1 MSQSDTTMTETL
13 PVLPAKNVALLPYM
27 LTPLVVERPSSLA
40 AVEAALATEEKTLV
54 VVAQKNPDVEKLGEA
69 ELYSVG
75 TKAVI
80 KRMARDDNRRQLLV
94 QGVDRVRIGPVESTE
109 PFLRVHV
116 QTIVVPDDN
125 SQETEALQRAVM
137 DLVGRMLQ
145 LAHPDRATEMHG
157 VLGMATDPLHLVFLL
172 GNMMDLNVEQQQSL
186 LETTT
191 RRDALQLVHDYL
203 QREVEVL
210 ELQSKIAEKTQ
221 QALSSEQREY
231 MLRQQLKAI
240 QDELGEASPA
250 DAEVAAIRE
259 QLDQAELP
267 ERVRQEADRELNKLE
282 RLNPA
287 APDYQLTRTYLE
299 LICELPWQKATTDVL
314 DLDAAQRVLDEDH
327 YGLVDIKQ
335 RIVEH
340 LAVMKLNPHGHAP
353 ILCFV
358 GPPGVGKTSLGQS
371 IARAL
376 GRHFERLSLG
386 GMHDEAELRGHRR
399 TYIGAMPGGIMQAVR
414 RAGVNNPLLVLDEVD
429 KLGHD
434 FRGDPASALLEILD
448 PAQNATF
455 RDNYLDLPFDL
466 SKVFF
471 ITTANTTDTIPRPL
485 LDRMELIRLSGYTQ
499 EEKLQ
504 IARRY
509 LIPRQCHAAGLA
521 APDDETAA
529 APCPVIPDTTLNL
542 IIANYTREAGVRQL
556 ERAIGRLARKWR
568 CGWRT
573 ASVAKYRSLPMNLQN
588 YWASRY
594 TVRKYHAARCHR
606 VWPPVWHGPKSAA
619 RSCTWKR
626 SCCPT
631 AAD

>member
-1 MSQSDTTMTETL
+1 MSQLISTTTETL
-13 PVLPAKNVALLPYM
+13 PVLPVKNFALLPYM
-27 LTPLVVERPSSLA
+27 FTPLVVNRPSSLA
-40 AVEAALATEEKTLV
+40 AVEAALATEEKMLV
-54 VVAQKNPDVEKLGEA
+54 VVAQKSVEVENPGDA

-80 KRMARDDNRRQLLV
+80 KRMARDGDTFQLLV
-94 QGVDRVRIGPVESTE
+94 QGVDRVRIGPIESTA
-109 PFLRVHV
+109 PFLRVQVHP
-116 QTIVVPDDN
+116 IAVPDDD
-125 SQETEALQRAVM
+125 SHETEALQRAVM

-145 LAHPDRATEMHG
+145 LAHPERAMEMQG
-157 VLGMATDPLHLVFLL
+157 VLGMATDSFHLVFLL
-172 GNMMDLNVEQQQSL
+172 GNLLDLNVEQEQKL

-191 RRDALQLVHDYL
+191 RRDALQSVHDYL

-210 ELQSKIAEKTQ
+210 ELRNKIAERAQK
-221 QALSSEQREY
+221 ALSSEEREY

-240 QDELGEASPA
+240 QDELGEVTPA
-250 DAEVAAIRE
+250 QAEVAALRE
-259 QLDQAELP
+259 QLDQAQLP
-267 ERVRQEADRELNKLE
+267 EGVRREADRELGKLE

-299 LICELPWQKATTDVL
+299 LICELPWQKSTSDAF

-327 YGLVDIKQ
+327 YGLTDIKQ

-399 TYIGAMPGGIMQAVR
+399 TYIGAMPGGVIQAVR
-414 RAGVNNPLLVLDEVD
+414 RAGVNNPLLMLDEVD
-429 KLGHD
+429 KLGSG

-466 SKVFF
+466 SQVFF
-471 ITTANTTDTIPRPL
+471 ITTANTTDSIPRPL

-509 LIPRQCHAAGLA
+509 LIPRQCHESGLA
-521 APDDETAA
+521 APGEQTPA
-529 APCPVIPDTTLNL
+529 APCPVIPDETLNQ
-542 IIANYTREAGVRQL
+542 IIRCYTREAGVRQL
-556 ERAIGRLARKWR
+556 ERAIGRLARKMAMR
-568 CGWRT
+568 VAHRT
-573 ASVAKYRSLPMNLQN
+573 GQRDLDRS
-588 YWASRY
+588 
-594 TVRKYHAARCHR
+594 
-606 VWPPVWHGPKSAA
+606 G
-619 RSCTWKR
+619 
-626 SCCPT
+626 
-631 AAD
+631 